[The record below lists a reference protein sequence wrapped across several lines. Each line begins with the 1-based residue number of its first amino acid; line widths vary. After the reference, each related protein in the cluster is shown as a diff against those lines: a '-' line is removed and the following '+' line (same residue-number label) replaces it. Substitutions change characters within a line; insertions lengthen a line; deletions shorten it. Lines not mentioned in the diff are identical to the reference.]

1 METGHA
7 PTEKRAFDLPPEQ
20 SDDIDQLVEP
30 CTYASANDVIGAGLR
45 ALQDKDEAVERWLRE
60 DVAPVYDAMKENPD
74 RAIPTETVFAR
85 LRAHHDTRVKSGK

>member
-1 METGHA
+1 MA

-20 SDDIDQLVEP
+20 SDYIDRLVKSGI
-30 CTYASANDVIGAGLR
+30 YASANDVIRAGLR
-45 ALQDKDEAVERWLRE
+45 ALQDQEEAVERWLRE

-85 LRAHHDTRVKSGK
+85 LRAHHEARVKSGK